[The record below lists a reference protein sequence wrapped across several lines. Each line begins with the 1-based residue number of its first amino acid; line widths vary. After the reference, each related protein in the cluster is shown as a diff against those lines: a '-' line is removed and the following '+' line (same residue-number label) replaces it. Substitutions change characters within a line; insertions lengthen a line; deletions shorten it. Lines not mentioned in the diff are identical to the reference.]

1 MFFIFLAKII
11 NLKSQCMNKSFL
23 LISLFFISAI
33 TLIAQPTIDWQRSLG
48 GARFDKINAVI
59 RTSDGGYLAVG
70 QTASTT
76 VQGRLDSM
84 EAAVI
89 RLNTEGVILWQKT
102 FGGTGIDIANGAVQL
117 PNGTFAIVGEST
129 TISPTQAKTGNNA
142 WILTADD
149 KGTLLKQY
157 IFGGSNDERFTHVQ
171 LLTSNTVVA
180 VGTSNSNDGDLKSL
194 NPKGGKDVLLVRFG
208 IVEVLPISPR
218 LFGGTGDDEG
228 ISLVVS
234 SDSTVV
240 VAATSNSGNGDVVEN
255 KGNSDIWAFEIGL
268 GGIRWKRSL
277 GGKNNEKAADIIK
290 NTDGYLL
297 VGSTTSTDGDVK
309 GFKGISD
316 IWAVQLDT
324 KGTLLRQNCI
334 GGKEKDEAA
343 AIVADTVDKTYVIIG
358 STESKNGYVLSPHGA
373 TDWSVSKI
381 DGTLKVLWHKCLGG
395 SKIDN
400 GCDIALAK
408 DGGLLAVGASFSNDG
423 NVINGEPNGN
433 AWLVKLN
440 RKNLSFY
447 DDRQLIIRFRDGFTR
462 DSALFYQ
469 KFYKAK
475 QINNKEDDITCAGL
489 LQLWQVDSFPVILPN
504 GDTLKDIVEVA
515 DGVRGQPKESN
526 GEPNYAFTNGLDV
539 DSIYTTPAVNTLNI
553 YGQDSSNLLKPC
565 ERIGR
570 DSALI
575 LAIIDSGIDTVPTG
589 HALHAKY
596 LWKNLKEGAQGST
609 ADLDANGYKGDKI
622 GWDFVEND
630 AFPYDQRGHGSHVTG
645 IIDKMLE
652 THRGDSVKLMI
663 LKIFDADGSS
673 SLYNLARALTYAIC
687 NNANVVNMSLSYTAD
702 SKLITTSVI
711 KFLIDFGGTRQKM
724 LAVAAA
730 GNYATDLDAA
740 GATERFCPAY
750 FDSKNLLVVGSVSPD
765 KTLSSFSN
773 YGKVSVDVA
782 SYGVNIFSTLQNN
795 KWGFLTGTSMATPFV
810 SASAA
815 LIGIKRCSNPFDF
828 NTVKT
833 SIENT
838 VITTAGLAPIRKQ
851 GYVNFCNARQNF
863 LNTLPASCLVSVVE
877 TPSVL
882 TSILALPNPFSE
894 EITIQLTS
902 TESVESRLIVT
913 NAIGKTMSVQ
923 TTPIQRGDNTIS
935 LKTNTLSNGLYFI
948 SIKIGDKIA
957 TLKLVKM

>member
-1 MFFIFLAKII
+1 MT
-11 NLKSQCMNKSFL
+11 
-23 LISLFFISAI
+23 LFFISAV

-48 GARFDKINAVI
+48 STRFDKINAVI

-76 VQGRLDSM
+76 IQGRLDSM

-89 RLNTEGVILWQKT
+89 RLNTEGVIVWQKT

-129 TISPTQAKTGNNA
+129 STNPTQPKTGNNA
-142 WILTADD
+142 WILTTDD

-180 VGTSNSNDGDLKSL
+180 VGTSNSIDGDVKPLA
-194 NPKGGKDVLLVRFG
+194 PKGGKDVLLVRFG
-208 IVEVLPISPR
+208 IVELLPISPR

-228 ISLVVS
+228 VSLVAS

-240 VAATSNSGNGDVVEN
+240 IAATSNSTNGDVVEN
-255 KGNSDIWAFEIGL
+255 KGSSDIWAFEVGL
-268 GGIRWKRSL
+268 GAIRWKRSL
-277 GGKNNEKAADIIK
+277 GGRNSEKAADIIK
-290 NTDGYLL
+290 NTGGYLL

-309 GFKGISD
+309 GFKGVSD
-316 IWAVQLDT
+316 IWAVQLSNI
-324 KGTLLRQNCI
+324 GVLIRQNCI
-334 GGKEKDEAA
+334 GGILKDEAA
-343 AIVADTVDKTYVIIG
+343 AIIADTVDKTYVIMG

-373 TDWSVSKI
+373 ADWSVSKI
-381 DGTLKVLWHKCLGG
+381 DSTLKVRWHKCLGG
-395 SKIDN
+395 SRVDN

-408 DGGLLAVGASFSNDG
+408 DGGLMAVGSSFSNDG
-423 NVINGEPNGN
+423 NVMNGEPNGN

-440 RKNLSFY
+440 RKNISFY

-469 KFYKAK
+469 RFYKAK
-475 QINNKEDDITCAGL
+475 QINNKEEDITCAGL
-489 LQLWQVDSFPVILPN
+489 MQLWQVDTFPVILPT
-504 GDTLKDIVEVA
+504 GDTLKDLIEVA
-515 DGVRGQPKESN
+515 DYVDGKPKESS
-526 GEPNYAFTNGLDV
+526 GEPNYAFSNGLDI
-539 DSIYTTPAVNTLNI
+539 DSIYATPAVNTLNV
-553 YGQDSSNLLKPC
+553 YGQDSTNLLRPC

-596 LWKNLKEGAQGST
+596 LWKNLKEGSQGSG

-663 LKIFDADGSS
+663 LKIFDAEGNS

-711 KFLIDFGGTRQKM
+711 KFLIEFGGTRQKM

-730 GNYATDLDAA
+730 GNYATDLDAT

-782 SYGVNIFSTLQNN
+782 SFGVNIFSTLQNN

-828 NTVKT
+828 NTIKT
-833 SIENT
+833 AIENT
-838 VITTAGLAPIRKQ
+838 VIVSAGLGQIRKT

-863 LNTLPASCLVSVVE
+863 LNTLPTSCLVSVVE

-935 LKTNTLSNGLYFI
+935 LRTNTLSNGLYFI

-957 TLKLVKM
+957 TLKLIKM

>member
-1 MFFIFLAKII
+1 
-11 NLKSQCMNKSFL
+11 MNKSIL
-23 LISLFFISAI
+23 LAVLFFISAI

-48 GARFDKINAVI
+48 GSRFDKINAVI
-59 RTSDGGYLAVG
+59 RTSDGGYLVVG
-70 QTASTT
+70 QTASINT
-76 VQGRLDSM
+76 QGRFDTM
-84 EAAVI
+84 QAALI
-89 RLNTEGVILWQKT
+89 RLNTSGVIMWQK
-102 FGGTGIDIANGAVQL
+102 AVGSDGYDVAYNALQL
-117 PNGTFAIVGEST
+117 PDGSFAIVGEST
-129 TISPTQAKTGNNA
+129 NPLNKNTQDGWIFTI
-142 WILTADD
+142 DD
-149 KGTLLKQY
+149 KGNMIKQTL
-157 IFGGSNDERFTHVQ
+157 FGGSGDDVFKQ
-171 LLTSNTVVA
+171 LILKQ
-180 VGTSNSNDGDLKSL
+180 GTFYVTGYSNSKDGDMTDFIV
-194 NPKGGKDVLLVRFG
+194 KGGKDVLMLTFDNN
-208 IVEVLPISPR
+208 LK
-218 LFGGTGDDEG
+218 LLGGRTYGGSNDDEG
-228 ISLVVS
+228 LSLYGNDFS
-234 SDSTVV
+234 STITVL
-240 VAATSNSGNGDVVEN
+240 ANTKSSNGQVFNN
-255 KGNSDIWAFEIGL
+255 KGNSDIWFFQVSDRAGDFI
-268 GGIRWKRSL
+268 WQKTL
-277 GGKNNEKAADIIK
+277 GGKNDEKGADFVV
-290 NTDGYLL
+290 NTEGYLV
-297 VGSTTSTDGDVK
+297 VGSTTSNDGDVK

-334 GGKEKDEAA
+334 GGKGKDEAA
-343 AIVADTVDKTYVIIG
+343 AIVADSVDKTYVIIG
-358 STESKNGYVLSPHGA
+358 STESNNGYVLSQHGT

-381 DGTLKVLWHKCLGG
+381 DGALKVLWHKCLGG

-400 GCDIALAK
+400 GCDIVQAK
-408 DGGLLAVGASFSNDG
+408 DGGLMAVGASFSNDG
-423 NVINGEPNGN
+423 NVMNGEPNGN

-475 QINNKEDDITCAGL
+475 QINNKEEDLTCAGL
-489 LQLWQVDSFPVILPN
+489 MQLWQIDSFPVILPN
-504 GDTLKDIVEVA
+504 GDTLKDVVEVA

-526 GEPNYAFTNGLDV
+526 GEPNYAFSNGLDL
-539 DSIYTTPAVNTLNI
+539 DSIYSTPAVNTLNI
-553 YGQDSSNLLKPC
+553 YGQDSTNLLKPC

-575 LAIIDSGIDTVPTG
+575 LAIIDSGIDSIPTG

-596 LWKNLKEGAQGST
+596 VWKNLKEGAQGSGS
-609 ADLDANGYKGDKI
+609 DLDANGYKGDKI

-663 LKIFDADGSS
+663 LKIFDAEGNS
-673 SLYNLARALTYAIC
+673 SLYNLARALTYAVC

-711 KFLIDFGGTRQKM
+711 KFLIEFGGTRQKM

-765 KTLSSFSN
+765 KNLSSFSN

-782 SYGVNIFSTLQNN
+782 SFGVNIFSTLQNN

-815 LIGIKRCSNPFDF
+815 LMGIKRCSNPFDF
-828 NTVKT
+828 NTIKT
-833 SIENT
+833 AIENT
-838 VITTAGLAPIRKQ
+838 VITTAGLAPLRKQ

-863 LNTLPASCLVSVVE
+863 LNTLPTSCLVSVVE
-877 TPSVL
+877 APSVL
-882 TSILALPNPFSE
+882 TSISASPNPFSDD
-894 EITIQLTS
+894 ILIQLTS
-902 TESVESRLIVT
+902 TESVESRLMIT
-913 NAIGKTMSVQ
+913 DALGKTVSIQ
-923 TTPIQRGDNTIS
+923 NAPILKGDNTIS
-935 LKTNTLSNGLYFI
+935 LKTNTLSHGMYFI
-948 SIKIGDKIA
+948 SIKIGDKMA
-957 TLKLVKM
+957 TLKMVKM